1 MHLVHDRSGIR
12 QVGRIVETEA
22 YLGPEDLAAHSAKGK
37 TARTEVMFGPP
48 GHAYVYFIYGFWN
61 CFNIV
66 TRREGVPQA
75 VLVRALEPV
84 QNVTDKSWGP
94 GLLCRA
100 MNIDRRL
107 NGADLTGSTLWVA
120 KSSRMKRARIASA
133 TRIGVAYAGE
143 WAVRPWRFF
152 DADSPYVSTVLPGA
166 RQRALKQR

>member
-1 MHLVHDRSGIR
+1 
-12 QVGRIVETEA
+12 
-22 YLGPEDLAAHSAKGK
+22 
-37 TARTEVMFGPP
+37 
-48 GHAYVYFIYGFWN
+48 
-61 CFNIV
+61 
-66 TRREGVPQA
+66 
-75 VLVRALEPV
+75 
-84 QNVTDKSWGP
+84 
-94 GLLCRA
+94 

-143 WAVRPWRFF
+143 WAARPWRFF